1 MECAMF
7 LTIEQ
12 RIQRLKMRM
21 YKNRQKFDE
30 LAKLGE
36 TAKCRARIRWDRQFQ
51 KQLRSLEDERQNP
64 H

>member
-1 MECAMF
+1 MY

-30 LAKLGE
+30 FAKLGE

-51 KQLRSLEDERQNP
+51 KQLKRLEDERHKP
-64 H
+64 D